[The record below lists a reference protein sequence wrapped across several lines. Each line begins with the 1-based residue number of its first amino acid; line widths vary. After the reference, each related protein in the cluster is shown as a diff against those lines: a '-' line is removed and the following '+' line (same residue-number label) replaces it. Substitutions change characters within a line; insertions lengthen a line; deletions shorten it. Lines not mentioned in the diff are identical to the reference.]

1 VPSSKKTVLKR
12 LHFPF
17 GEPIQLAK
25 IARPLLPC
33 GGSVLYHGSRSP
45 KEILH
50 ENVLRVPE
58 SGIPAVS
65 FTRMLH
71 VAIFWATLKR
81 EDESVGAVFALDRNR
96 LAHTFRLEPFR
107 DPFWDN
113 DPERRVRKASE
124 AEEHVWGRD
133 VVGLHRFLVDVI
145 WFLPDGTLRSKKANR
160 AERRKSGARIASDG
174 HLSESFECR

>member
-17 GEPIQLAK
+17 AEPIQLANV
-25 IARPLLPC
+25 ARPLLPRGC
-33 GGSVLYHGSRSP
+33 SVLYHGSRSP

-58 SGIPAVS
+58 SGILAVS

-96 LAHTFRLEPFR
+96 LAHTYRLEPFR

-113 DPERRVRKASE
+113 DPKRRVRNASE

-133 VVGLHRFLVDVI
+133 VTWLHRFLVNVI
-145 WFLPDGTLRSKKANR
+145 WFLPDGTVKPTKKLNTQKVRRSAVKLLA
-160 AERRKSGARIASDG
+160 
-174 HLSESFECR
+174 